1 VTQVCDGRGEPCDS
15 LCGGAGCGKCGG
27 LSCEDGSVTKA
38 NNAMDLAK
46 RAEKTLAERKTESQ
60 ALLSEV
66 GVSRHMGQ
74 LSESLSSTL
83 YKYRSCFLIISF
95 YSFENS
101 QSIY

>member
-1 VTQVCDGRGEPCDS
+1 MPQVCDGRGEPCDS

-66 GVSRHMGQ
+66 GVSQ
-74 LSESLSSTL
+74 ALLSEVGVSLSRGAAFRKL
-83 YKYRSCFLIISF
+83 VNVIQVL
-95 YSFENS
+95 
-101 QSIY
+101 